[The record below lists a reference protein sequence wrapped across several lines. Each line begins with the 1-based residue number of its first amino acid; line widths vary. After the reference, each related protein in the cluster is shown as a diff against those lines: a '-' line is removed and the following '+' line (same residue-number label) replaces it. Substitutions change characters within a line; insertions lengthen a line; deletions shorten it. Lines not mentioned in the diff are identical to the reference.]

1 MDDSRTVEELTAA
14 IQTATRW
21 NSRRVRGLRPR
32 GEDQDLLA
40 AINRGDFLITGLRNR
55 DLQKLLYTTEP
66 ASPIKRRRR
75 SAAVNRKLRMPRAHG
90 LIQKVPRTH
99 RYQVQGI
106 ARKLL

>member
-1 MDDSRTVEELTAA
+1 
-14 IQTATRW
+14 
-21 NSRRVRGLRPR
+21 
-32 GEDQDLLA
+32 
-40 AINRGDFLITGLRNR
+40 
-55 DLQKLLYTTEP
+55 LQKLLYTTEP
-66 ASPIKRRRR
+66 ASPIERRRR